1 MIGNWVAFSFSVVE
15 LLFFA
20 GVAFGFGFLQFI
32 FEEEDIFWD
41 ELCHDTENCSSQGS
55 SLPNPNP
62 NSLVCLEDKE
72 PCEAQYEEYSDIFTW
87 FLLTS
92 NLAALVLDPIHK
104 KFGTFVLRLI
114 LGTMTTSGIVFLIF
128 YGENPY
134 FIWPAWQLI
143 GIPALMYVI
152 LNTKEEDQRN
162 TCQPCPA
169 PYVSKI

>member
-1 MIGNWVAFSFSVVE
+1 MIGNWVAFSFSVLE

-41 ELCHDTENCSSQGS
+41 ELCHDTENCTSQGS
-55 SLPNPNP
+55 
-62 NSLVCLEDKE
+62 SLVCLEDKE
-72 PCEAQYEEYSDIFTW
+72 PCEAQYEQYSDIFTW

-162 TCQPCPA
+162 TCEPCRA